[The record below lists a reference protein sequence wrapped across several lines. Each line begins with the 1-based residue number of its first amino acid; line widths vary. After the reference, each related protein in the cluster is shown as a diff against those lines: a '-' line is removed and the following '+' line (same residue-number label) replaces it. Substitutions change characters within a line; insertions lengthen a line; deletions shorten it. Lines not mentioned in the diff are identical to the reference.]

1 MGNGKEKGGSGP
13 NSPLPTTLPSNLGV
27 QPSLSDNPD
36 RATHIGVFKCTV
48 EHALEDT
55 APELTN
61 QQQVLCMADNLE
73 LEASVLSTGRAALI

>member
-13 NSPLPTTLPSNLGV
+13 NSLLLTTLPSNLGV

-36 RATHIGVFKCTV
+36 RATHIGVFKCTA

-61 QQQVLCMADNLE
+61 QQQHGRYLE
-73 LEASVLSTGRAALI
+73 LEASVLSTGRAAYR